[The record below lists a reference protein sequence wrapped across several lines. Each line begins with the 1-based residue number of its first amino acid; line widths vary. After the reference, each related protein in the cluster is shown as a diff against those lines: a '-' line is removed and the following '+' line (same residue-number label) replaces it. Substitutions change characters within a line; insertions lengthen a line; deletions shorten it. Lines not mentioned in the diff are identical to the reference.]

1 MKTVFLSIKYH
12 EDAGNRQV
20 VEALSSAIEQA
31 GWKTVCIARDIERWG
46 DMHFAPRE
54 LMGLTFEE
62 IEASDL
68 VAIELSEKGVGL
80 GIEAGYAHARAKP
93 IVTIARKGSDIST
106 TLEGVS
112 DDVLLYRTMEE
123 VTASC
128 ADAPSLPTQK
138 KSVLERANSMS
149 MPSTTGKAKEKTV
162 RAMGPLVIRSA

>member
-12 EDAGNRQV
+12 EDAGNRQI

-31 GWKTVCIARDIERWG
+31 GWKTVCIARDVERWG
-46 DMHFAPRE
+46 DVHFAPRE
-54 LMGLTFEE
+54 LMGLTFKE

-123 VTASC
+123 VTAFFQEQRP
-128 ADAPSLPTQK
+128 A
-138 KSVLERANSMS
+138 R
-149 MPSTTGKAKEKTV
+149 G
-162 RAMGPLVIRSA
+162 R